1 MNEVIELNNLTK
13 KYSVQQSNAVD
24 HVSFDVKEGE
34 FFTLLGPNG
43 AGKTTIISILTTTLS
58 KTSGDIKIFG
68 LDLEKNSANIRSQLG
83 IIFQKPSLDL
93 NLTAEENIRFHA
105 ILYGLYSFRPMY
117 SLMPKVYKE
126 KVNVLSDLLDIRK
139 EIFKPVRTFSGGMK
153 RKLEIIRSLM
163 HEPGILF
170 LDEPTTGLDPQ
181 SRKHLWEYLIE
192 VQEQKNTTIFLTTH
206 YLEEAEKSNRV
217 CIINKGK
224 IIEIGSP
231 QEIKGKLTEE
241 YLLIDTADE
250 VHLLIELA
258 NKNIK
263 YYKDNKQFK
272 LPLNHQ
278 QIHELIKSIDTPL
291 TNITIHQPTLGEAYI
306 EIIKED
312 KENEE

>member
-126 KVNVLSDLLDIRK
+126 KVNV
-139 EIFKPVRTFSGGMK
+139 F
-153 RKLEIIRSLM
+153 
-163 HEPGILF
+163 GI
-170 LDEPTTGLDPQ
+170 
-181 SRKHLWEYLIE
+181 
-192 VQEQKNTTIFLTTH
+192 
-206 YLEEAEKSNRV
+206 
-217 CIINKGK
+217 
-224 IIEIGSP
+224 
-231 QEIKGKLTEE
+231 
-241 YLLIDTADE
+241 
-250 VHLLIELA
+250 
-258 NKNIK
+258 
-263 YYKDNKQFK
+263 
-272 LPLNHQ
+272 
-278 QIHELIKSIDTPL
+278 
-291 TNITIHQPTLGEAYI
+291 
-306 EIIKED
+306 
-312 KENEE
+312 